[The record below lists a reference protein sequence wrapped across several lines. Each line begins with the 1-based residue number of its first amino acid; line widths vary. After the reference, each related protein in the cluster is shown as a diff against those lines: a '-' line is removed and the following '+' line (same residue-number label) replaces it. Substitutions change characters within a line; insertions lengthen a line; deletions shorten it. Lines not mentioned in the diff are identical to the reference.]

1 MDSVVDAAWKGVRVL
16 ESSDS
21 DSSDSS
27 SHGFNYDSKYLI
39 EVLNLPASATR
50 QEIRQFFSGIS
61 ILNGIYGIHFVL
73 EEKYRKSGRAFVQ
86 LENLKEYQ
94 TIHKF
99 NMKRLDNRYIEG
111 KRLVIF
117 NIKLR

>member
-1 MDSVVDAAWKGVRVL
+1 MEAVVDVAWKGVRVL

-27 SHGFNYDSKYLI
+27 SHGFNFDSIYLI
-39 EVLNLPASATR
+39 EIRNLPAAATR
-50 QEIRQFFSGIS
+50 REISEFFNDIN

-73 EEKYRKSGRAFVQ
+73 DEKYRKYGRAFVQ
-86 LENLKEYQ
+86 LENLKEYRS
-94 TIHKF
+94 IHKF

-111 KRLVIF
+111 KRLVIQY
-117 NIKLR
+117 KVT